1 MSQTNAAIVLG
12 EFGQKIG
19 LPQITFADDRF
30 CTLTVDDIVFHLELS
45 EDSRHLNC
53 YLWIADVDE
62 DHRAEVALVIADANY
77 LLARTRGTTLGMN
90 RLTGDLLLAVQI
102 PDATLTLAV
111 FEQAFEKLVGLAK
124 VWQKK
129 IIAVLAAV
137 PPGVEGGGLSPSRDD
152 AFSVRV

>member
-19 LPQITFADDRF
+19 LPQIAFADNRF
-30 CTLTVDDIVFHLELS
+30 CTLTVDEIIVHLELS
-45 EDSRHLNC
+45 EDGQHLNC
-53 YLWIADVDE
+53 YLWIADVGE
-62 DHRAEVALVIADANY
+62 DHRAEVALVISDANY

-111 FEQAFEKLVGLAK
+111 FETAFEKLVGLAK
-124 VWQKK
+124 LWQKK
-129 IIAVLAAV
+129 IIEVLASA
-137 PPGVEGGGLSPSRDD
+137 PPGAEAAPLPPARDD
-152 AFSVRV
+152 GFSFRV